1 MFDSGCTNHMARGKS
16 MFSSYSLMP
25 STNGN
30 IVFRVHSKW
39 DVIGHGKFVIT
50 LEYSSTNVLHDDS
63 LSYNLR
69 GSE

>member
-1 MFDSGCTNHMARGKS
+1 